1 MSLKKVIYISTMP
14 YSDKIKRDWYAK
26 VFVEN
31 NFNVEFWD
39 ISNISNNIEIK
50 KEETI
55 LDGIKLVNN
64 ITYHE
69 LSKLL
74 INNKKLNIIYIIVAS
89 FHKKTSKIYR
99 MLNKYKPYTVFFN
112 WGDTPEAMTFRK
124 KSFYEKLLM
133 LKNNQLPFKNS
144 LSNIMGAIYCKI
156 IKNLGLIKIHD
167 IYFNAGIKSNSIV
180 KARKTIDINLCD
192 YDQYLKNLKI
202 KSRLSNYT
210 VFIDSNLT
218 ANSDIR
224 LNNLKKIDSKKY
236 FNSLLK
242 YFDLFEKKHNTK
254 IVISAHPTSNYIN
267 NEFNGREVSRLQT
280 AKLVAD
286 AKYVLSHH
294 STAISYAILN
304 YKPMNF
310 LMIDQWVGEYEEYA
324 NYEIAKSLN
333 CKLIN
338 IDKINSSDP
347 INISQVDKD
356 LYDDYKYNYIAARK
370 TEGLTSSSIIL
381 NEFNKY
387 FEGKI

>member
-1 MSLKKVIYISTMP
+1 MP

-26 VFVEN
+26 VFAEN

-156 IKNLGLIKIHD
+156 IKVRE
-167 IYFNAGIKSNSIV
+167 IV
-180 KARKTIDINLCD
+180 KIYRVN
-192 YDQYLKNLKI
+192 
-202 KSRLSNYT
+202 
-210 VFIDSNLT
+210 
-218 ANSDIR
+218 
-224 LNNLKKIDSKKY
+224 
-236 FNSLLK
+236 
-242 YFDLFEKKHNTK
+242 
-254 IVISAHPTSNYIN
+254 
-267 NEFNGREVSRLQT
+267 
-280 AKLVAD
+280 
-286 AKYVLSHH
+286 
-294 STAISYAILN
+294 
-304 YKPMNF
+304 
-310 LMIDQWVGEYEEYA
+310 
-324 NYEIAKSLN
+324 
-333 CKLIN
+333 
-338 IDKINSSDP
+338 
-347 INISQVDKD
+347 
-356 LYDDYKYNYIAARK
+356 
-370 TEGLTSSSIIL
+370 
-381 NEFNKY
+381 
-387 FEGKI
+387 